1 MPVVLLL
8 WALLFLVEKRSE
20 TNFIGPLLIVLL
32 GAAAWLKFRKGMNN
46 KLSKNF
52 SITEFAS
59 KDGEQTPPD
68 VLENLRKVAQNL
80 ELIRAHFGNKPI
92 KINSGYRSP
101 AHNASVGGK
110 SKSLHLTG
118 KAVDFVITGYNP
130 KQIAAEL
137 EKLIAAKK
145 ISQGGIGIYPN
156 FTHYD
161 IRGKKARW

>member
-1 MPVVLLL
+1 
-8 WALLFLVEKRSE
+8 VEKRSE

-52 SITEFAS
+52 SITEFVS
-59 KDGEQTPPD
+59 KDGEETPPD

-80 ELIRAHFGNKPI
+80 EVIRAHFGNKPI
-92 KINSGYRSP
+92 KINSGYRSS

-161 IRGKKARW
+161 IRGTKARW